1 MLKLFYVAVW
11 KRFRRYLF
19 LLLFRLH
26 DAPRAGKPFYRR
38 TYFTA
43 RVMANIEAKYHLNDP
58 IMTQYSAT

>member
-1 MLKLFYVAVW
+1 MLNLFYVAVW

-19 LLLFRLH
+19 LLLFLLY

-38 TYFTA
+38 TYFTTE
-43 RVMANIEAKYHLNDP
+43 VMANIEAKYHLNDP